1 MNPKRPI
8 AATPMKPHVYRPQPV
23 PRVLQRKSAL
33 TQAPK
38 PPLATR
44 PVSVQRKL
52 PAAAPVY
59 RPNTVPKVL
68 QTKQAPFTAKVQ
80 VKRGPVIQPKTQSN
94 SSMAN
99 SPSTRSVI
107 QRTNAIY
114 HSQRA
119 GKGYEIKRRSHGG
132 KYYLDMVEEGKSA
145 VLANMRYSFYG
156 DGMAVM
162 EHVEAYGM
170 PGGTRAAYL
179 LFFLFA
185 DHALKEGYKMVGIGT
200 GVTETSVERNLREAR
215 ERGDRRAAEEAQRSQ
230 AAVHIY
236 KEFGFNA
243 RDAMTLSHSSMT
255 VMHIRTV
262 ALQKTRGYWRVR
274 PNLRPIIEG
283 FRRMIAQ
290 IRAPL
295 PPDHQVF
302 NLPNAITNE
311 DL

>member
-1 MNPKRPI
+1 MNPKRPV
-8 AATPMKPHVYRPQPV
+8 AAAPHVYRPQPV

-33 TQAPK
+33 PQPPK
-38 PPLATR
+38 PAVTTR

-52 PAAAPVY
+52 PTAPPVY

-68 QTKQAPFTAKVQ
+68 QTKQAPFTAKAQ
-80 VKRGPVIQPKTQSN
+80 VKRGPVIQRKTQS
-94 SSMAN
+94 STTN
-99 SPSTRSVI
+99 SPATRSVI

-119 GKGYEIKRRSHGG
+119 GKGYEIKRRASGG

-170 PGGTRAAYL
+170 PSGTRAAYL

-215 ERGDRRAAEEAQRSQ
+215 ESGDRRAFEEAQRSQ

-255 VMHIRTV
+255 TMHIRTV

-290 IRAPL
+290 ITAPL
-295 PPDHQVF
+295 PPDRQVF
-302 NLPNAITNE
+302 NLPNAITND

>member
-1 MNPKRPI
+1 
-8 AATPMKPHVYRPQPV
+8 MKPKKPVGPETKAPHIYRPQPL

-33 TQAPK
+33 PQPSK
-38 PPLATR
+38 PGEPR
-44 PVSVQRKL
+44 PTVQRKMPT
-52 PAAAPVY
+52 PAPGCHSPT
-59 RPNTVPKVL
+59 RPPARPKVL
-68 QTKQAPFTAKVQ
+68 QTKQS
-80 VKRGPVIQPKTQSN
+80 PVTSKPIQLKPATR
-94 SSMAN
+94 N
-99 SPSTRSVI
+99 SPASRSVI

-114 HSQRA
+114 VSQRA
-119 GKGYEIKRRSHGG
+119 GKGYEIRRRFSGG
-132 KYYLDMVEEGKSA
+132 KYYLDVVEEGKSA
-145 VLANMRYSFYG
+145 VLANMRYSFYP

-170 PGGTRAAYL
+170 PSGTRAAYL

-200 GVTETSVERNLREAR
+200 GVTQSSVEKNLKEAR
-215 ERGDRRAAEEAQRSQ
+215 ETGNRKAFEEAQRNQ

-236 KEFGFNA
+236 KELGFDA
-243 RDAMTLSHSSMT
+243 RDPKTLSFSSMT
-255 VMHIRTV
+255 TMHVRTV
-262 ALQKTRGYWRVR
+262 SLQKTRGFWRVK

-283 FRRMIAQ
+283 FRRLIAQ

>member
-1 MNPKRPI
+1 MKPKRPL
-8 AATPMKPHVYRPQPV
+8 ATAPTAPHVYRPQPV

-33 TQAPK
+33 PQPPK
-38 PPLATR
+38 PALATR

-52 PAAAPVY
+52 PAAPPVY
-59 RPNTVPKVL
+59 RPNIVPKVL

-94 SSMAN
+94 PSTAN
-99 SPSTRSVI
+99 SPAARSVI

-119 GKGYEIKRRSHGG
+119 GKGYEIKRRASGG

-170 PGGTRAAYL
+170 PSGTRAAYL

-215 ERGDRRAAEEAQRSQ
+215 ESGDRRAFEEAQRSQ

-255 VMHIRTV
+255 TMHIRTV

-302 NLPNAITNE
+302 NLPNAITND